1 MSRDEDQDVDA
12 VDAADIQQLTALA
25 RSITVEDQ
33 LLDEPPVD
41 LWASIEAEA
50 FADEPTPIRPAIP
63 FRNRILIAASAAAV
77 VVAAVITVGVIS
89 TRDSG
94 GGDVV
99 ASADLDALAEG
110 FLGSATLVEGDE
122 GLELELDLGDLPPDD
137 GFYELWLIKDLS
149 TGQMQSLGPIE
160 GGGTVAWPD
169 GFDPADY
176 AVVDISIE
184 PRDGIPTHSGV
195 SVLRGQLES

>member
-1 MSRDEDQDVDA
+1 MS
-12 VDAADIQQLTALA
+12 ALA
-25 RSITVEDQ
+25 RSITIDDQ
-33 LLDEPPVD
+33 QLEEPPVD

-50 FADEPTPIRPAIP
+50 FADAPTPIRRTGLPM
-63 FRNRILIAASAAAV
+63 RNRMMMLATAAATF
-77 VVAAVITVGVIS
+77 VVAVVAVGLL
-89 TRDSG
+89 TRDDSA
-94 GGDVV
+94 GDIV
-99 ASADLDALAEG
+99 ATADLDALAEG
-110 FLGSATLVEGDE
+110 FLGSATLIEGDD
-122 GLELELDLGDLPPDD
+122 GLELELDLGELPPDD

-160 GGGTVAWPD
+160 GAGTVAWPD

-184 PRDGIPTHSGV
+184 PRDGVPTHSGV